1 MAKERTKEDHVI
13 PMRES
18 ELHEGRARIK
28 VVGCGGGGGNAV
40 NRMISKAL
48 KVQFIAVNTD
58 KQALERCQA
67 DVKVQM
73 GNKVTRGLGA
83 GGDWTRGRD
92 AADESRTELSAVVQ
106 ESDMVFITAGMGG
119 GTGTGSAAIV
129 AEMAKEAGALTIGV
143 VTRPFAFEG
152 RIRNDTAEEGIKALR
167 SQVDALIVIPNDRLA
182 QVASSK
188 TTLEDA
194 FRMADDVLRQGV
206 QGISDLVTQPGVI
219 NLDFAD
225 VKAIMENAGEALM
238 GIGHG
243 AGDSRAEDAAKQA
256 VSSPLLETSIDG
268 AKGILFNITAG
279 KDITLQEV
287 QKAAEIVRSAADP
300 GANIIFG
307 VVRDD
312 TMQGEIKITVIATGF
327 GGKTQ
332 TEAKQEIRSR
342 TSFERPEFGAEDF
355 DPQKL
360 FTGLKKATEKR
371 DISPERLRAIVDDI
385 EAELR
390 RSGRVEIPSGEI
402 GEMVMDRLRDL
413 DEVAYIRFASVY
425 REFMDLQQVK
435 REIEQVL
442 SSRRP

>member
-67 DVKVQM
+67 DIKVQM
-73 GNKVTRGLGA
+73 GSKLTRGLGA

-92 AADESRTELSAVVQ
+92 AADESRAELSEVVKD
-106 ESDMVFITAGMGG
+106 SDMVFITAGMGG

-129 AEMAKEAGALTIGV
+129 A
-143 VTRPFAFEG
+143 
-152 RIRNDTAEEGIKALR
+152 
-167 SQVDALIVIPNDRLA
+167 Q
-182 QVASSK
+182 Q
-188 TTLEDA
+188 
-194 FRMADDVLRQGV
+194 
-206 QGISDLVTQPGVI
+206 
-219 NLDFAD
+219 
-225 VKAIMENAGEALM
+225 
-238 GIGHG
+238 
-243 AGDSRAEDAAKQA
+243 AEDAAKQA

-300 GANIIFG
+300 NANIIFG

-327 GGKTQ
+327 AGK
-332 TEAKQEIRSR
+332 I
-342 TSFERPEFGAEDF
+342 
-355 DPQKL
+355 
-360 FTGLKKATEKR
+360 
-371 DISPERLRAIVDDI
+371 
-385 EAELR
+385 
-390 RSGRVEIPSGEI
+390 
-402 GEMVMDRLRDL
+402 
-413 DEVAYIRFASVY
+413 
-425 REFMDLQQVK
+425 
-435 REIEQVL
+435 
-442 SSRRP
+442 

>member
-1 MAKERTKEDHVI
+1 MK
-13 PMRES
+13 ES

-67 DVKVQM
+67 DVKVQI

-83 GGDWTRGRD
+83 G
-92 AADESRTELSAVVQ
+92 DESRTELGAVVQ
-106 ESDMVFITAGMGG
+106 DSDMVFITAGMGG
-119 GTGTGSAAIV
+119 GTGTGSASIV

-143 VTRPFAFEG
+143 VTRPFGFEG

-167 SQVDALIVIPNDRLA
+167 GQVDALIVIPNDRLA

-188 TTLEDA
+188 TTLEEA

-287 QKAAEIVRSAADP
+287 QKAAEIVRAAADP

-327 GGKTQ
+327 AGKTHSDSRP
-332 TEAKQEIRSR
+332 TEVRKPLV
-342 TSFERPEFGAEDF
+342 ERPEFGTED
-355 DPQKL
+355 L
-360 FTGLKKATEKR
+360 G
-371 DISPERLRAIVDDI
+371 DINIPAFLRN
-385 EAELR
+385 R
-390 RSGRVEIPSGEI
+390 
-402 GEMVMDRLRDL
+402 M
-413 DEVAYIRFASVY
+413 
-425 REFMDLQQVK
+425 
-435 REIEQVL
+435 
-442 SSRRP
+442 

>member
-1 MAKERTKEDHVI
+1 MT
-13 PMRES
+13 ES

-73 GNKVTRGLGA
+73 GNKVTRG
-83 GGDWTRGRD
+83 
-92 AADESRTELSAVVQ
+92 
-106 ESDMVFITAGMGG
+106 
-119 GTGTGSAAIV
+119 
-129 AEMAKEAGALTIGV
+129 V

-188 TTLEDA
+188 TTLEEA

-287 QKAAEIVRSAADP
+287 QKAAEIVRAAADP

-312 TMQGEIKITVIATGF
+312 TMQGEIKVTVIATGF

-332 TEAKQEIRSR
+332 VEAKQETMRR
-342 TSFERPEFGAEDF
+342 TIERPEFGAEE
-355 DPQKL
+355 L
-360 FTGLKKATEKR
+360 G
-371 DISPERLRAIVDDI
+371 DINIPAFLRN
-385 EAELR
+385 R
-390 RSGRVEIPSGEI
+390 
-402 GEMVMDRLRDL
+402 M
-413 DEVAYIRFASVY
+413 
-425 REFMDLQQVK
+425 
-435 REIEQVL
+435 
-442 SSRRP
+442 